1 MDENIVNYVIET
13 RNKKKIKLPDA
24 IVYATASI
32 NDLDLITI
40 NVDDF
45 KNMEKNIKVINP
57 FEYK

>member
-1 MDENIVNYVIET
+1 LDENIVNYVIET

-32 NDLDLITI
+32 NDLDLITS

-45 KNMEKNIKVINP
+45 KNMEKILR
-57 FEYK
+57 